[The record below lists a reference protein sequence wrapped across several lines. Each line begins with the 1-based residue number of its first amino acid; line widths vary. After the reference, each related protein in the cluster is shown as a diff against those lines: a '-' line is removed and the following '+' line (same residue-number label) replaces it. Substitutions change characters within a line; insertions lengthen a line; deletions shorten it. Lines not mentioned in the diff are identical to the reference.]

1 VADPV
6 RYRERLSVPVRW
18 WLLAV
23 CAVLMLWLI
32 IGVPTG
38 PVVGLTV
45 AAVAA
50 ILLTIGF
57 LRYGGATIEV
67 DAHSLRAGRAGIDR
81 SYLGSVEALSGEAAR
96 TAFGRGCDPKAYLLL
111 RGYVS
116 GAVRVEVT
124 DPDDPTPYWLLA
136 TRDPQRLAAALS
148 PDRVARS

>member
-1 VADPV
+1 M
-6 RYRERLSVPVRW
+6 RW
-18 WLLAV
+18 WLLAA
-23 CAVLMLWLI
+23 CAVLTLWLI
-32 IGVPTG
+32 VGVPAG
-38 PVVGLTV
+38 DVVGLTV
-45 AAVAA
+45 AVVAA
-50 ILLTIGF
+50 VLLALGF

-67 DAHSLRAGRAGIDR
+67 DAHSLHAGRARIDR
-81 SYLGSVEALSGEAAR
+81 SYLGSAEALSGEAAR

-116 GAVRVEVT
+116 GAVRVEIT